1 MAKVNFCAC
10 TYQQYQNA
18 LNAGAINNDTLY
30 FIDDIDKQSIRKG
43 EVNVTDQV
51 VIIPAT
57 TEEGEET
64 PFPDVEDTVPGKF
77 YIHAGTFELAYR
89 TGDALLI
96 VSPGYIT
103 DSQHWTKVN
112 ENKLATIEIITE
124 KIREIINSMIG
135 TKTVVGSTEI
145 FAGLSD
151 RVEFNTDTKV
161 LKIGSEKE
169 TEFGIKYFDG
179 IEVALATTGIKS
191 GRYDPE
197 YDFGDHVGP
206 ALVLVLEDDTEIAI
220 PADELID
227 VYTAGRGIEIESNEI
242 SLKLSNTNNGSLIL
256 TDDGLKFQIVALPSG
271 HSHKLAVVDTDNH
284 YVLSE
289 SDYEVQSNGTG
300 DNIIPTTQV
309 VSDIITTAINTA
321 LNPVITRIDNL
332 ENNYTTLEE
341 RVNQLEAEIS
351 NINIGTEETFEELD
365 AMTSSERK
373 EKLATEELVYNT
385 ATKWGSFVN

>member
-30 FIDDIDKQSIRKG
+30 FIDDVDKQSIRKG

-57 TEEGEET
+57 TEGEET

-103 DSQHWTKVN
+103 DSQHWTQVN
-112 ENKLATIEIITE
+112 ENKLATIGIITE

-151 RVEFNTDTKV
+151 RVEYNTDTKV

-179 IEVALATTGIKS
+179 IEVALAATGIKS
-191 GRYDPE
+191 GRYEPE

-220 PADELID
+220 PADELVD
-227 VYTAGRGIEIESNEI
+227 VYTAGRGIEIESNEV
-242 SLKLSNTNNGSLIL
+242 SLKLSSTNNGSLIL
-256 TDDGLKFQIVALPSG
+256 TDDGLEFQIVALPSG

-321 LNPVITRIDNL
+321 LNPVITKIDNL